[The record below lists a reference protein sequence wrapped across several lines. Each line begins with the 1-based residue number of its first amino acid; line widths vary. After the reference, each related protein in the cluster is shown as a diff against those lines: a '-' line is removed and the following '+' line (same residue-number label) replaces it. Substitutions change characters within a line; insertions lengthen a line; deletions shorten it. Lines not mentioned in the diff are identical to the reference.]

1 MSRFVALNSLI
12 AITFVLFF
20 MLNQWAFQA
29 FHVTETISWVFLP
42 AGLRLFFVIV
52 YRWSALPGI
61 FLGSFA
67 AALIN
72 TPNESYV
79 FDACLAL
86 ASTLNPLI
94 ALLIVERTSK
104 HLTLSLENI
113 SLRVIMSLAIVQ
125 AFFCTTLHHLI
136 FINFDKSM
144 QAYLL
149 HDLMSMFVG
158 DLIGITLM
166 MTGLTL
172 FFKVVLLRYKP

>member
-1 MSRFVALNSLI
+1 MTRFVAFSSLI

-20 MLNQWAFQA
+20 ILNQWAFQS

-42 AGLRLFFVIV
+42 AGLRLFYVLV

-61 FLGSFA
+61 FLGSLVA
-67 AALIN
+67 DLIYL
-72 TPNESYV
+72 PNESYV
-79 FDACLAL
+79 FDASLAL

-104 HLTLSLENI
+104 YMTLSLENI
-113 SLRVIMSLAIVQ
+113 NLRIIMTLAILQ

-136 FINFDKSM
+136 FLFFDKIP
-144 QAYLL
+144 QPELFY
-149 HDLMSMFVG
+149 DLISMFVG
-158 DLIGITLM
+158 DLIGISLM

-172 FFKVVLLRYKP
+172 FFKLVLLRYKH

>member
-1 MSRFVALNSLI
+1 MSRLFPLNSLI
-12 AITFVLFF
+12 AISFVLFF

-29 FHVTETISWVFLP
+29 FHVTESISWIFLP
-42 AGLRLFFVIV
+42 AGLRLFFVLV

-61 FLGSFA
+61 FLGSFV

-79 FDACLAL
+79 FDASLAL

-94 ALLIVERTSK
+94 ALLIVERTSQY
-104 HLTLSLENI
+104 LTLSLENI
-113 SLRVIMSLAIVQ
+113 NLRVIMSLAIVQ

-136 FINFDKSM
+136 FIAFDKSI

-149 HDLMSMFVG
+149 HDLISMFVG

-166 MTGLTL
+166 MIGLTL
-172 FFKVVLLRYKP
+172 LFKLVLLRYKN